1 MRPTILKSAAQL
13 VEVESG
19 AIESL
24 KNVVQEEAFI
34 KAVTLLMECR
44 GRVVVTGMGK
54 SGLIAKKI
62 SATLASTGTA
72 SLFLHPAEALHG
84 DLGMTRE
91 HDVFIALSN
100 SGDTEEIVALLPS
113 LRLFGNRIIAI
124 TGKADSTLAQ
134 EADAAILYRLEEE
147 GCPIGLAPMAS
158 TTISLVLGDALAATL
173 MQLKGFQRRDFARFH
188 PKGSLG
194 RKVLTRVRDLMIRK
208 IPKIQEGQKM
218 NEALQIMIET
228 NLGAV
233 IVADSSQSL
242 VGLISDGDVKRH
254 LHQEIDFLSLDV
266 SSVMTRNPLSIE
278 QDELAETALRVMETG
293 GNPISVL
300 PVIHENRVVGLIRLH
315 DIVQAKIK

>member
-1 MRPTILKSAAQL
+1 MRSMILESAAQL
-13 VEVESG
+13 VEIESS

-24 KNVVQEEAFI
+24 KAVVVQESFVN
-34 KAVTLLMECR
+34 AVELLMQST

-54 SGLIAKKI
+54 SGIIAKKI

-91 HDVFIALSN
+91 QDIFIALSN

-113 LRLFGNRIIAI
+113 LRLFGNKVIAI
-124 TGKADSTLAQ
+124 TGKPHSTLAQ
-134 EADAAILYRLEEE
+134 EADAAILYDLKEE

-158 TTISLVLGDALAATL
+158 TTITLVLGDALAATL

-194 RKVLTRVRDLMIRK
+194 RKVLTRVQDLMTRTV
-208 IPKIQEGQKM
+208 PRVHEGQKM
-218 NEALQIMIET
+218 KEVLEVMIET

-233 IVADSSQSL
+233 IVANSSQTL
-242 VGLISDGDVKRH
+242 VGLVSDGDVKRH
-254 LHQEIDFLSLDV
+254 LHQNADFLNLEV
-266 SSVMTRNPLSIE
+266 GSVMTRNPMSI
-278 QDELAETALRVMETG
+278 QQNELAETALRIMETG
-293 GNPISVL
+293 GGPITVL
-300 PVIHENRVVGLIRLH
+300 PVLKENRVVGLIRLH
-315 DIVQAKIK
+315 DIVQAKIQ